1 MKKRSIESLYQSYLD
16 KWNEEP
22 HEENEQPKNAVNFI
36 QEMGDKIIR
45 HTRLME
51 QQHKQKKQRNKRKSK

>member
-16 KWNEEP
+16 KWNKEP
-22 HEENEQPKNAVNFI
+22 HEVNEQPENAVAFI

-51 QQHKQKKQRNKRKSK
+51 QQAKSKKQRNKRKSK